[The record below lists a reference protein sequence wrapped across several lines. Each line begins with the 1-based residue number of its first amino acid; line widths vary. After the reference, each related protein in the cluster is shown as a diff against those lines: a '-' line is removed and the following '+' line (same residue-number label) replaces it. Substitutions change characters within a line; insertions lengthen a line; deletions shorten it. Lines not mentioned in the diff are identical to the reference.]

1 MRLNTIPILIFTL
14 TVFNFCSRT
23 APVKTQS
30 KSGIEIST
38 STDATIVNTESGK
51 VAGYIENGIYIYKG
65 IPYAQAERFMPPS
78 KVSNW
83 EGVRSSRAYGPTSPQ
98 NKRMGW
104 YNDEHAFAF
113 DWDDGYADEDCLRLN
128 IWTPGINNNKQR
140 PVMVWLHGGGYSS
153 GSGHELPS
161 YDGTNLS
168 QKGDVVVVSLN
179 HRLNVLG
186 FLDLSAY
193 GAKYKE
199 SGNVGLLD
207 IVASL
212 EWINKNISSFG
223 GDPNNVTIF
232 GQSGGGGKVSTLLAT
247 PSAEG
252 LFHKA
257 IIQSGAMLN
266 TMEAKWSRRIG
277 TTVVRELDLNSSD
290 IDKIQQIPYQQL
302 LEAGEKA
309 VAKVKL
315 EADKENFKTFI
326 FGWAPTIDGNVLP
339 SKLFYPTP
347 PEQSKNIPILIGTTL
362 HEFST
367 STYAPSLRTIT
378 HEQSIEQL
386 REKYGN
392 RVHEYINAFEKAY
405 PSYTPKDLFDVDFIF
420 RPNTIEFSN
429 IISSWS
435 NAPLYMY
442 LFTWESPV
450 LDGTLRSLHCLE
462 LPFVFNNIERHR
474 SITGGGHEA
483 MILGDTMSSAWINF
497 AKTGNPNTES
507 LPKWEPYTTNN
518 ESLMIFDKT
527 CELKKGHDKELMDI
541 VRLFPVRGL

>member
-212 EWINKNISSFG
+212 EWVKKNISSFG

-277 TTVVRELDLNSSD
+277 TTVVRELGLNSSD

-315 EADKENFKTFI
+315 EADREDFTTFI

-367 STYAPSLRTIT
+367 STYVPSLRTIT

-392 RVHEYINAFEKAY
+392 RVNEYIDAFEKAY
-405 PSYTPKDLFDVDFIF
+405 PNYTPKDLFDVDFIF

-450 LDGTLRSLHCLE
+450 LDGTLRSLHCME
-462 LPFVFNNIERHR
+462 LPFVFNNIEKHR

-497 AKTGNPNTES
+497 AQTGNPNTES
-507 LPKWEPYTTNN
+507 LPEWEPYTTNN
-518 ESLMIFDKT
+518 KSLMIFDKT

-541 VRLFPVRGL
+541 IRLFPVRGL